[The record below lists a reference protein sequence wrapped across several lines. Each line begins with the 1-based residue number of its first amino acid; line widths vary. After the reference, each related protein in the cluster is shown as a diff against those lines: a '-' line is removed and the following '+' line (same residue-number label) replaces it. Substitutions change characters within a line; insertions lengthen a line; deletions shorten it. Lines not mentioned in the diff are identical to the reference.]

1 MLDGRSGWGVYG
13 MSSAALTTVG
23 RIRREQLRRWSQGMY
38 ALLWLVK
45 GRRRPF
51 DLKKLNELLL
61 GLVHTPAPSGVFS
74 SVFPLW
80 AKKTVSVNVEEHDL
94 QPAFDGVAERLA
106 ELLIVDLEALFDA
119 SLRAIAESRLGK
131 SEGDAESLMAA
142 LTLDRLRFRLAYVR
156 IIEMICV
163 RNCSVHAQ
171 RVWSERARA
180 RLANAAG
187 EGVSLPDVGSPVQ
200 MTILHVLAY
209 KSAVR
214 TVLNQCEHPTSS
226 KS

>member
-1 MLDGRSGWGVYG
+1 
-13 MSSAALTTVG
+13 
-23 RIRREQLRRWSQGMY
+23 MY

-45 GRRRPF
+45 ARRRPF
-51 DLKKLNELLL
+51 DPQKLNELLH
-61 GLVHTPAPSGVFS
+61 GLIHSPASSGAFS

-80 AKKTVSVNVEEHDL
+80 AKKTVSVNVEESEL
-94 QPAFDGVAERLA
+94 EPAFDAVAERLS

-131 SEGDAESLMAA
+131 SDGDAESLMAA
-142 LTLDRLRFRLAYVR
+142 LALDRVRFRVAYVR

-163 RNCSVHAQ
+163 RNCSVHTQ

-180 RLANAAG
+180 RLATAAG
-187 EGVSLPDVGSPVQ
+187 ENASLPGVGSPVQ

-214 TVLNQCEHPTSS
+214 TVLNQCEHPT
-226 KS
+226 